1 MSVGVLNSMRS
12 TSMCVRAPR
21 SVHGE
26 RHAPRG
32 APGKSNRNACVPD
45 SRAGCRA
52 RESKVGLQLEA
63 ATVAVSGLEA
73 LRTHSLPIKMGVSI
87 TRATFAAAEVR
98 SSAGA
103 KREHGSWRTPA
114 FALIFVC

>member
-1 MSVGVLNSMRS
+1 MSVCS
-12 TSMCVRAPR
+12 TPCAQL
-21 SVHGE
+21 
-26 RHAPRG
+26 
-32 APGKSNRNACVPD
+32 ACVCALHD
-45 SRAGCRA
+45 QSTVRGTHREERREKVIEMRVCRILVQAAA
-52 RESKVGLQLEA
+52 RGNRRSSAVGS

-114 FALIFVC
+114 FALTFVC